1 MFIEERIRQVAKLHV
16 ENRSLSTLKTLKK
29 DGGPFTNADDV
40 EEYVT
45 SNIPDEIKQKCLHNE
60 VVYAR
65 DTSMSLPRA
74 SVLFK
79 IMNVDKQTKKRKK
92 LSAEDFAKNLKLYLG
107 KVQDRSSVSMDDF
120 RFALR
125 QWH

>member
-1 MFIEERIRQVAKLHV
+1 M
-16 ENRSLSTLKTLKK
+16 ENRSLSPLETLKK

-45 SNIPDEIKQKCLHNE
+45 SNIPGEIKQKSLQNK

-65 DTSMSLPRA
+65 DTPMSLPRA

-79 IMNVDKQTKKRKK
+79 IMNVEKQTKKRQNCRQM
-92 LSAEDFAKNLKLYLG
+92 NL
-107 KVQDRSSVSMDDF
+107 QRT
-120 RFALR
+120 
-125 QWH
+125 